1 MFKSNIF
8 YPLKRNNEM
17 LVLDVFWM
25 YYVSSIDVL
34 SAEGMT
40 VAIPLY

>member
-17 LVLDVFWM
+17 LLLGVFWM
-25 YYVSSIDVL
+25 YYVSSIDIF
-34 SAEGMT
+34 STEGMT